1 MIHAL
6 DIETEDTSEGWSRDV
21 SADFAT
27 ELQRRTDLEG
37 KELTGTLAEFV
48 LHDLHTLFVDT
59 DQWEAAY
66 RVERP
71 SSFTSTISRAGG
83 CGRRP

>member
-27 ELQRRTDLEG
+27 ELQRRTDLDG

-48 LHDLHTLFVDT
+48 EFYTKPARQLSLRL
-59 DQWEAAY
+59 A
-66 RVERP
+66 
-71 SSFTSTISRAGG
+71 
-83 CGRRP
+83 